1 MRLLKGANR
10 VLNLLISSLFK
21 RNRFFLNL
29 RTKVILIFLILVLIP
44 LAIIGT
50 FSIKVT
56 EDLIFDMVM
65 RQLENV
71 AFDKTTILERWL
83 EERKSDLLV
92 ISGTSIIK
100 SMDPVIIAPYLNLV
114 QKEYLVYKNFTV
126 ISASGDVIFSTH
138 EINNS
143 DAAGKSGPYPM
154 KDHLELLGIVY
165 NEKENESVFSIATP
179 VLDGDSGL
187 TGAVYGSIGTN
198 QIILSIL
205 NVSLGKTGECYLVDK
220 EGRFLAHKEPHRILN
235 ENISQTESFE
245 NIFIQKDRKK
255 VYLDYR
261 GIEVLGTSQKI
272 SGTDWY
278 LVVEQDRDEAFQ
290 SLEILKLIIY
300 LTILIC
306 IGSAFMLIWIISYHI
321 VKPIRDLSLSADIL
335 ANSEFEKAMV
345 KIERRDE
352 IGMLYHAFDNMTL
365 KLKERQDSLA
375 REVNL
380 KDAELKETGSIL
392 RHTKLIA
399 ERSEKFAA
407 IGRLGAAVAHEI
419 RTPLTSLKLFLE
431 SVHAEIEV
439 SPEYQEDLRI
449 ALNEIKR
456 IEATINR
463 FLDFSKPQALI
474 ISDIDI
480 SLLIEDILSI
490 IKPIINKNGCSLDV
504 KIENDLQEIK
514 GDKKLLGE
522 ALINILVNSIEAM
535 PCQGRLFVAAE
546 MDVYNSNSVSLPCIR
561 IDIGDTGPG
570 IPEYQI
576 DHIFDP
582 FFTTKPSGTGLG
594 LSITAKTVKSHG
606 GYITVKSGINQGTT
620 FSLFLPL
627 EIEMQMFEANG

>member
-1 MRLLKGANR
+1 MI
-10 VLNLLISSLFK
+10 ISSLFN

-29 RTKVILIFLILVLIP
+29 RTKVILSFLILVLIP

-50 FSIKVT
+50 FSIKAT
-56 EDLIFDMVM
+56 ENLILNMVM

-92 ISGTSIIK
+92 ISGTSIIR
-100 SMDPVIIAPYLNLV
+100 SMDPVLIAPYLNLV
-114 QKEYLVYKNFTV
+114 QKEYLVYKNFNV
-126 ISASGDVIFSTH
+126 ISAPGDIVFSTN
-138 EINNS
+138 EINDS
-143 DAAGKSGPYPM
+143 HTAGNSGPYPM
-154 KDHLELLGIVY
+154 MDHLELLSIVY
-165 NEKENESVFSIATP
+165 DEKEEESFFDIATP
-179 VLDGDSGL
+179 ILSGDSEI
-187 TGAVYGSIGTN
+187 TGTLYGTIGTN
-198 QIILSIL
+198 QIIVSIL

-235 ENISQTESFE
+235 QNISQTESFE
-245 NIFIQKDRKK
+245 NIFIQKERNK

-300 LTILIC
+300 LTILLC

-321 VKPIRDLSLSADIL
+321 VKPIRDLSQSADIL
-335 ANSEFEKAMV
+335 ANSEFDKAMV
-345 KIERRDE
+345 RIERRDE
-352 IGMLYHAFDNMTL
+352 IGMLYHAFENMTL

-380 KDAELKETGSIL
+380 KDAELKETGTIL
-392 RHTKLIA
+392 RHAKLIA

-439 SPEYQEDLRI
+439 SPEYQEDLKI
-449 ALNEIKR
+449 AMNEIKR

-463 FLDFSKPQALI
+463 FLDFSKPQELI

-480 SLLIEDILSI
+480 SRLIDDILSI
-490 IKPIINKNGCSLDV
+490 IKPIINKNGCTLDV
-504 KIENDLQEIK
+504 RIENDLEEIK

-535 PCQGRLFVAAE
+535 PCQGRLLVVAE
-546 MDVYNSNSVSLPCIR
+546 RDVYNSNNASLPCIR
-561 IDIGDTGPG
+561 IDVGDTGPG
-570 IPEYQI
+570 IPEHQI

-606 GYITVKSGINQGTT
+606 GYITVNSIINKGTT

-627 EIEMQMFEANG
+627 EVGIQIFEANG